1 MRVAAL
7 ALATA
12 VALAGCWD
20 KKEGDSTG
28 QALQERRGDSVA
40 APGVAGP
47 NATDTATS
55 GGGVATPGASA
66 APSDS
71 LRARQQRAAQQQ
83 GGRQGR
89 RTP

>member
-1 MRVAAL
+1 MRAAAL
-7 ALATA
+7 AFAAA
-12 VALAGCWD
+12 VLAGCWD

-28 QALQERRGDSVA
+28 EALQERRGDSVA
-40 APGVAGP
+40 NPGAAGP

-55 GGGVATPGASA
+55 GRGASGPGGSTA
-66 APSDS
+66 LPDS

-83 GGRQGR
+83 GGGRGR

>member
-1 MRVAAL
+1 MRVAAI
-7 ALATA
+7 ALAA
-12 VALAGCWD
+12 AMLAGCWD
-20 KKEGDSTG
+20 KKEGDTTG

-40 APGVAGP
+40 SPGVAGP

-55 GGGVATPGASA
+55 GAGAVGPGGSA
-66 APSDS
+66 AQPDS

-83 GGRQGR
+83 GSGQAR